1 MKRNSWPNPCNWVK
15 SICSNFETHNRFRIE
30 TFASV
35 TQTLKCRRR
44 SMSAVDRETAAVHF
58 TASGVIHSPERL
70 QFLSIWRWWTR
81 ENEIWKQENSR
92 HSEWEFIFFS
102 FAGMAQFPS
111 SFVFF
116 WVQLY
121 LNGDLIVTL
130 KKETQSLV
138 KIVFLHSKLTMNFKK
153 RRSSL
158 AADLCPFI
166 YNLEKKLLS
175 FFTSRGGNFAN
186 EDSTVYAKRLT
197 KRALQKIADV
207 KKACISIHCVR
218 IQECQNRR
226 WAIDFVQRRAKTKR
240 KKAL

>member
-81 ENEIWKQENSR
+81 ENEQWIWKRENSR

-153 RRSSL
+153 GDQVWLPIYALSSTRV
-158 AADLCPFI
+158 
-166 YNLEKKLLS
+166 

>member
-1 MKRNSWPNPCNWVK
+1 
-15 SICSNFETHNRFRIE
+15 
-30 TFASV
+30 
-35 TQTLKCRRR
+35 
-44 SMSAVDRETAAVHF
+44 MSAVDRETAAVHF
-58 TASGVIHSPERL
+58 TASVVIVIHSPERL

-81 ENEIWKQENSR
+81 ENEQWIWKRENSR

-102 FAGMAQFPS
+102 FAGIAQFPSS

-121 LNGDLIVTL
+121 LNGDLIVIL

-153 RRSSL
+153 AIKFGCRFM
-158 AADLCPFI
+158 PFHLQSWKKT
-166 YNLEKKLLS
+166 LE

>member
-1 MKRNSWPNPCNWVK
+1 MFKKLEKKLSEIKFILDERKNEKIIQLKWTKLIQQFHGNWQTIPIVSVELKLWRKKWKSCYKKVKTNSNGMKRNSWPNPCTWVK

-81 ENEIWKQENSR
+81 ENEQWIWKRENSR

-116 WVQLY
+116 WV
-121 LNGDLIVTL
+121 
-130 KKETQSLV
+130 
-138 KIVFLHSKLTMNFKK
+138 
-153 RRSSL
+153 
-158 AADLCPFI
+158 
-166 YNLEKKLLS
+166 
-175 FFTSRGGNFAN
+175 
-186 EDSTVYAKRLT
+186 
-197 KRALQKIADV
+197 
-207 KKACISIHCVR
+207 
-218 IQECQNRR
+218 
-226 WAIDFVQRRAKTKR
+226 
-240 KKAL
+240 

>member
-1 MKRNSWPNPCNWVK
+1 MFKKLEKKLSEIKFILDERKNEKIIQLKWTKLIQQFQGNWQTIPIVSVELKLWRKTWKSCYKKVKTNSNGMKRNSWPNPCNWVK

-58 TASGVIHSPERL
+58 TASVVIHSPERL

-121 LNGDLIVTL
+121 LNGDLIVIL

-153 RRSSL
+153 R
-158 AADLCPFI
+158 
-166 YNLEKKLLS
+166 
-175 FFTSRGGNFAN
+175 
-186 EDSTVYAKRLT
+186 YAVCLFK
-197 KRALQKIADV
+197 
-207 KKACISIHCVR
+207 
-218 IQECQNRR
+218 
-226 WAIDFVQRRAKTKR
+226 F
-240 KKAL
+240 

>member
-1 MKRNSWPNPCNWVK
+1 MNNGFENGKIHGTANE
-15 SICSNFETHNRFRIE
+15 NFF
-30 TFASV
+30 
-35 TQTLKCRRR
+35 
-44 SMSAVDRETAAVHF
+44 
-58 TASGVIHSPERL
+58 
-70 QFLSIWRWWTR
+70 
-81 ENEIWKQENSR
+81 
-92 HSEWEFIFFS
+92 FFS

-111 SFVFF
+111 SSFVFF

-121 LNGDLIVTL
+121 FNGDLIVIL